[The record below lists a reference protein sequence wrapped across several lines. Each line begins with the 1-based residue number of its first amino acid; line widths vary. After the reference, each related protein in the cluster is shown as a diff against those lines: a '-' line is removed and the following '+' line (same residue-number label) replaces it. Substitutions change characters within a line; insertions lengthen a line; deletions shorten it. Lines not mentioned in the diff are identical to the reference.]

1 MTVSLI
7 ISTYNSPRALEL
19 CLKSVL
25 RQSTLPDE
33 VLIADDG
40 SGEETIKVIKEFQEK
55 SPVPIIHIWHE
66 DNGFRL
72 TVIRN
77 KAIAKACMDY
87 IIQIDGDII
96 LNRHFVKDHKRFARK
111 NSFVS
116 GSRLNIQPELSKKL
130 IAERSIQV
138 SIRNKGVHNRLN
150 GIRWQLL
157 TWLLQNYH
165 RTDLLYVRGCNMS
178 FWRSDL
184 LTVNGY
190 DENMIGW
197 GREDSE
203 IACRLINAG
212 IRKRI
217 IKNAGI
223 VFHLYH
229 QDNSRAQFNINNE
242 ILQRTIDEKRTWCA
256 KGVDQY
262 LAKKKIE

>member
-7 ISTYNSPRALEL
+7 ISTYNSPKALDL
-19 CLKSVL
+19 CLMSVL
-25 RQSTLPDE
+25 QQSVLPDE

-40 SGEETIKVIKEFQEK
+40 SNEETRKIVEEFKKQSTVPVIH
-55 SPVPIIHIWHE
+55 VWHE

-77 KAIAKACMDY
+77 KAIAKASMDY

-96 LNRHFVKDHKRFARK
+96 LNHHFIKDHKRFARK

-116 GSRLNIQPELSKKL
+116 GSRLNIQSELSKKL
-130 IAERSIQV
+130 IIERSIRV
-138 SIRNKGVHNRLN
+138 SSRNKGVHNRLN

-157 TWLLQNYH
+157 TYLLQNYH
-165 RTDLLYVRGCNMS
+165 RTDLLYVRGCNMG

-184 LTVNGY
+184 LMVNGY

-212 IRKRI
+212 VRKRI

-242 ILQRTIDEKRTWCA
+242 ILQRTIDEKRIWCS
-256 KGVDQY
+256 KGVNQY
-262 LAKKKIE
+262 LTEKK

>member
-7 ISTYNSPRALEL
+7 ISTYNSPKALDL
-19 CLKSVL
+19 CLRSVL
-25 RQSTLPDE
+25 QQSVLPDE

-40 SGEETIKVIKEFQEK
+40 SGQETRKIVEDFKKL
-55 SPVPIIHIWHE
+55 SPVPVIHVWHE

-77 KAIAKACMDY
+77 KAIAQASMDY

-96 LNRHFVKDHKRFARK
+96 LNRHFIKDHKRFARK

-116 GSRLNIQPELSKKL
+116 GSRLNIQPELSERL
-130 IAERSIQV
+130 LTERSIHV

-150 GIRWQLL
+150 GVRCPLL

-165 RTDLLYVRGCNMS
+165 QTDLLYVRGCNMG
-178 FWRSDL
+178 FWRRDL
-184 LTVNGY
+184 LKVNGY
-190 DENMIGW
+190 DESMIGW

-203 IACRLINAG
+203 IACRLTNAG
-212 IRKRI
+212 VRKRI

-242 ILQRTIDEKRTWCA
+242 ILERTINEKRIWCS

-262 LAKKKIE
+262 LDKKKN

>member
-7 ISTYNSPRALEL
+7 ISTYNSPKALDL
-19 CLKSVL
+19 CLMSVL
-25 RQSTLPDE
+25 QQSVLPDE

-40 SGEETIKVIKEFQEK
+40 SNEETRKIVEEFKKQSTVPVIH
-55 SPVPIIHIWHE
+55 VWHE

-77 KAIAKACMDY
+77 KAIAKASMDY

-96 LNRHFVKDHKRFARK
+96 LNHHFIKDHKRFARK

-116 GSRLNIQPELSKKL
+116 GSRLNIQSD
-130 IAERSIQV
+130 
-138 SIRNKGVHNRLN
+138 RLN

-157 TWLLQNYH
+157 TYLLQNYH
-165 RTDLLYVRGCNMS
+165 RTDLLYVRGCNMG

-184 LTVNGY
+184 LMVNGY

-212 IRKRI
+212 VRKRI

-242 ILQRTIDEKRTWCA
+242 ILQRTIDEKRIWCS
-256 KGVDQY
+256 KGVNQY
-262 LAKKKIE
+262 LTEKK

>member
-19 CLKSVL
+19 CLQSVL
-25 RQSTLPDE
+25 RQSILPDE

-40 SGEETIKVIKEFQEK
+40 SGEETGKVIKEFQRK
-55 SPVPIIHIWHE
+55 SPFPVMHIWHE

-77 KAIAKACMDY
+77 KAIAKASMDY

-96 LNRHFVKDHKRFARK
+96 LNRHFIKDHIRFARK

-130 IAERSIQV
+130 IKEGNIQV

-150 GIRWQLL
+150 GIRCQIL

-165 RTDLLYVRGCNMS
+165 RTDLLYVRGCNMG

-184 LTVNGY
+184 LLVNGY
-190 DENMIGW
+190 DESMIGW

-229 QDNSRAQFNINNE
+229 EDNSRSQFNINNE
-242 ILQRTIDEKRTWCA
+242 ILQRTIDEKHTWCS

-262 LAKKKIE
+262 LDKKK

>member
-7 ISTYNSPRALEL
+7 ISTYNFPKALEL

-25 RQSTLPDE
+25 QQSVLPDE
-33 VLIADDG
+33 ILIADDG
-40 SGEETIKVIKEFQEK
+40 SGEDTQKVVEEFK
-55 SPVPIIHIWHE
+55 KRSPIPVIHVWHE
-66 DNGFRL
+66 DNGFQL
-72 TVIRN
+72 TIIRN
-77 KAIAKACMDY
+77 KAIAKANMEY

-96 LNRHFVKDHKRFARK
+96 LNRYFIKDHKRFARK
-111 NSFVS
+111 SSFVS
-116 GSRLNIQPELSKKL
+116 GSRLNIQESLSKKL
-130 IAERSIQV
+130 LAEHSIEV
-138 SIRNKGVHNRLN
+138 SIRNKGVHNRVN

-165 RTDLLYVRGCNMS
+165 QNDLLYVRGCNMG
-178 FWRSDL
+178 FWKKDL
-184 LTVNGY
+184 ILVNGY
-190 DENMIGW
+190 DESMIGW

-229 QDNSRAQFNINNE
+229 PGNSRSQFNINNE
-242 ILQRTIDEKRTWCA
+242 ILQKTIDEKRTWCS
-256 KGVDQY
+256 KGLDQY
-262 LAKKKIE
+262 LTEEN